1 MKSWTLRIAAVVCV
15 VAGGAGQVEAQVT
28 SRVHRATDPVT
39 GAEVRVSQAAAGS
52 IFMEIAAPGVTVTK
66 HAANGVVSTVV
77 RAAKDELRIDASR
90 SSVVVSSGG
99 RRVEATGA
107 RLERLK
113 DVRAFIAQSPAARQA
128 AVLLGRIS
136 LGHFSPLT
144 LAILSTRNML
154 LGTSEVTAARQELGD
169 AIGNAFSKVRAVT
182 IAMQDRQGSSDS
194 PTDCWNKYV
203 REAISAWTEY
213 EDCLESSGFW
223 GDFACDIL
231 YDMRAIGA
239 FTWWMKCVAIS

>member
-1 MKSWTLRIAAVVCV
+1 MKSWTFRIATVVCV
-15 VAGGAGQVEAQVT
+15 VAGGAGRAEAQAT

-39 GAEVRVSQAAAGS
+39 GAEVRVSQTPAGS
-52 IFMEIAAPGVTVTK
+52 LFMEIAAPGVTVTK
-66 HAANGVVSTVV
+66 HASNGVVSTVV
-77 RAAKDELRIDASR
+77 RVAKDELRIDASR
-90 SSVVVSSGG
+90 SAVVVSSGG

-107 RLERLK
+107 RLDRLK
-113 DVRAFIAQSPAARQA
+113 EARALIAQSPAAAQA
-128 AVLLGRIS
+128 ARLLGRIS
-136 LGHFSPLT
+136 LGHYSPLT

-154 LGTSEVTAARQELGD
+154 LGTADAVAGRQDLGG
-169 AIGNAFSKVRAVT
+169 IVEQAFNQLRTVRVAV
-182 IAMQDRQGSSDS
+182 QDRAGDS

-203 REAISAWTEY
+203 KEALLAWKEY

-239 FTWWMKCVAIS
+239 MTWWMKCVAIS